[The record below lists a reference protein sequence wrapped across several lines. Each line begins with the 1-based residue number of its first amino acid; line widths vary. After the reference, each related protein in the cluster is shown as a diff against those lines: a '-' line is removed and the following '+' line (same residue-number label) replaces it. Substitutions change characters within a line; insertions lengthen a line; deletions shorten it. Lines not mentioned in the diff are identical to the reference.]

1 MDALMEIQE
10 MLLHECK
17 LLLHVNAVCLQNH
30 VPWSYEVLRAV
41 NGDREVGALQ
51 GGIFIHE

>member
-1 MDALMEIQE
+1 MESPE

-17 LLLHVNAVCLQNH
+17 LLLHVNAVCLRNQ
-30 VPWSYEVLRAV
+30 VPWSYELLRAG

-51 GGIFIHE
+51 GAIFMNNNR